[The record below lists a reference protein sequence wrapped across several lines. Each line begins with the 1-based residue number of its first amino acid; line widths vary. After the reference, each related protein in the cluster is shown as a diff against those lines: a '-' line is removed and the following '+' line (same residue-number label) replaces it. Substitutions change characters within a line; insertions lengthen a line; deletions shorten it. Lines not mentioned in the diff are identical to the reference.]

1 MPTNATNFNSGC
13 TVSLP
18 DISLVPP
25 CSPCY
30 STSCRGWLCFR
41 EVLIASRE
49 GVLPLTSSE
58 CSFRSKARPAA
69 RDSDF
74 KHRVFGVKTRSRGT
88 PLLVAI
94 VRLPAEIFIRNHFH
108 IRNPVPLRF
117 SCTRTSGDPTPPSPG
132 FYSDGA
138 GEGGNPFAL
147 SGCTPDFPLPLQ
159 PHPPES
165 AAIHR
170 PIAISQL
177 LKSILQNLSG

>member
-74 KHRVFGVKTRSRGT
+74 KHRMLGDKTRSRGT

-94 VRLPAEIFIRNHFH
+94 VRQPAANFIRNHFH
-108 IRNPVPLRF
+108 IRSHVPFRCF
-117 SCTRTSGDPTPPSPG
+117 HKGAPTPPTR
-132 FYSDGA
+132 A
-138 GEGGNPFAL
+138 
-147 SGCTPDFPLPLQ
+147 
-159 PHPPES
+159 
-165 AAIHR
+165 R
-170 PIAISQL
+170 L
-177 LKSILQNLSG
+177 LHC

>member
-117 SCTRTSGDPTPPSPG
+117 PTPRPAVTQLHPRQASTVMVQGKGEIPLRFRGALQISP
-132 FYSDGA
+132 FPC
-138 GEGGNPFAL
+138 NPI
-147 SGCTPDFPLPLQ
+147 
-159 PHPPES
+159 PPK
-165 AAIHR
+165 A
-170 PIAISQL
+170 QL
-177 LKSILQNLSG
+177 FTDRSRSVSC

>member
-74 KHRVFGVKTRSRGT
+74 KHRMLGDKTRSRGT
-88 PLLVAI
+88 PLPVAI
-94 VRLPAEIFIRNHFH
+94 VRQPAANFIRNHFH
-108 IRNPVPLRF
+108 IARPQSAVP
-117 SCTRTSGDPTPPSPG
+117 TTAAPPAQPSSPG
-132 FYSDGA
+132 FYIADA

-147 SGCTPDFPLPLQ
+147 SACTPDFPLPLQ